1 MTQRILSSQQLVSF
15 REYLIREEKSAATQE
30 KYLRDA
36 RSFCVYANGH
46 DITKELVVAWKK
58 QLVESGYAVRSV
70 NSMLASI
77 NCLLEFLALPT
88 CRVKNIRLQRQ
99 IYCTEDK
106 ELTKSEYLR
115 LLSASKKNEQL
126 NLVIQTICSTGIRV
140 SEHCFITVEAA
151 RRGFAEVQLKG
162 KQRRIYIP
170 RRLCKALLT
179 YAKENRIGTGSIFI
193 TATGRPLNRSNIWS
207 MMKKLCQ
214 RAGVEESK
222 VFPHNLRHLFARTYY
237 AVQKDIVR
245 LADILGHAS
254 INTTRIYTRESGEIH
269 RQQIEKMQLLYIT

>member
-1 MTQRILSSQQLVSF
+1 MHKLKEYKEALIL
-15 REYLIREEKSAATQE
+15 EEKSPQTVV
-30 KYLRDA
+30 KYIRDVRCFVRWA
-36 RSFCVYANGH
+36 GDREL
-46 DITKELVVAWKK
+46 TKDVALSWKTV
-58 QLVESGYAVRSV
+58 LTECYSISSV
-70 NSMLASI
+70 NSMLSSL
-77 NCLLEFLALPT
+77 NSYFRFLGRPECCLKVIK
-88 CRVKNIRLQRQ
+88 RQR
-99 IYCTEDK
+99 TFFADRKK
-106 ELTKSEYLR
+106 ELTKEEYCHLLR
-115 LLSASKKNEQL
+115 AAEGSTRLSLLL
-126 NLVIQTICSTGIRV
+126 QTICSTGIRV

-170 RRLCKALLT
+170 RRLCKALLS